1 MRRSSL
7 LNLDDTPVFEA
18 FLLEYE
24 VVMQSGLQ
32 QHDPLDLPVST
43 NGSEVTL
50 IADYPRIPPPSGR
63 GKKKSSSRK
72 GHPRATVA
80 TPTPTSRRSTRRTAV
95 NTEFAEPVPNNGRSS
110 KRGASTRATST
121 APPAKSRVYRS
132 VAKRPGSGPVYRS
145 SEARAASPKAL
156 QSTTA
161 SPPRSRILMGCVGST
176 PKGAGAAGG
185 EATKK
190 VRKPKPWKHPQPI
203 TIAQLRQ
210 MRDEFW
216 DTAPHYGGRKEIW
229 DALRAA
235 SEADVALAQAIVE
248 SAGVIVSNADLTL
261 CYDERGAK
269 YELPKYVLS
278 EPTNLV
284 QDS

>member
-1 MRRSSL
+1 M
-7 LNLDDTPVFEA
+7 
-18 FLLEYE
+18 Y
-24 VVMQSGLQ
+24 SGFTG
-32 QHDPLDLPVST
+32 H
-43 NGSEVTL
+43 L
-50 IADYPRIPPPSGR
+50 IQCGLFFNYA
-63 GKKKSSSRK
+63 
-72 GHPRATVA
+72 
-80 TPTPTSRRSTRRTAV
+80 
-95 NTEFAEPVPNNGRSS
+95 
-110 KRGASTRATST
+110 
-121 APPAKSRVYRS
+121 
-132 VAKRPGSGPVYRS
+132 
-145 SEARAASPKAL
+145 
-156 QSTTA
+156 
-161 SPPRSRILMGCVGST
+161 
-176 PKGAGAAGG
+176 

-278 EPTNLV
+278 EPANLV